1 MTPAG
6 LSGNKGLQ
14 AEGVRARTAVAP
26 RSATPPGNDKES
38 HHRAYHS
45 PDHRRCNP
53 ARATRSLRAC
63 GLHQNNLS
71 CDWTT
76 QQGNARASPSKAKAA
91 SIEVFFQHHA
101 LRSAVAALERSA
113 YRRSRQGEQL
123 SQDGTRRRHERL
135 GPDAALGSFCIV
147 RSATAKAALSAF
159 VVAVATA
166 LEAAS
171 GSARPNNSCS
181 GRQFW
186 FGRTADRASDLDHH
200 HAAIYRGH
208 CA

>member
-14 AEGVRARTAVAP
+14 AKGVRARTAVAP

-91 SIEVFFQHHA
+91 AF
-101 LRSAVAALERSA
+101 LCDPRSSVRAIGVPNLAAPYASSDGIGTTVVSAAHGTPAESEER
-113 YRRSRQGEQL
+113 
-123 SQDGTRRRHERL
+123 
-135 GPDAALGSFCIV
+135 
-147 RSATAKAALSAF
+147 
-159 VVAVATA
+159 
-166 LEAAS
+166 
-171 GSARPNNSCS
+171 
-181 GRQFW
+181 
-186 FGRTADRASDLDHH
+186 
-200 HAAIYRGH
+200 RG
-208 CA
+208 CGQIKKT